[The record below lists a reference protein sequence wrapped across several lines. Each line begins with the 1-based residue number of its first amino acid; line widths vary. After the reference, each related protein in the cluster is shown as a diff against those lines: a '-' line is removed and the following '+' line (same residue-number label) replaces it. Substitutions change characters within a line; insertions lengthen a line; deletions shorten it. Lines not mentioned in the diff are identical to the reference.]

1 MRIEQKVTKRK
12 RIIVRLFVVSLLLS
26 SLFFIKLLLNRMNK
40 YIDENGKSSM
50 RAVIEQM
57 QQTYDLQVNEYYSQ
71 LHLLEDSLL
80 QEKELS
86 LETDKKFFEVWQ
98 KESESTLIFLQE
110 NGKAITADGTKLR
123 VDMPSKLLLDLRN

>member
-57 QQTYDLQVNEYYSQ
+57 QADL
-71 LHLLEDSLL
+71 
-80 QEKELS
+80 
-86 LETDKKFFEVWQ
+86 
-98 KESESTLIFLQE
+98 
-110 NGKAITADGTKLR
+110 
-123 VDMPSKLLLDLRN
+123 